1 MRWMSDPLP
10 PTTRRPQTEDEI
22 RATRIGEGKRHDAPV
37 TLVDYDPAW
46 PALYARE
53 EARIRGLLGDRV
65 LQIEHT
71 GSTSVPGLAAK
82 PQIDITLVIPD
93 TADEASYV
101 PDLKAAGYRLV
112 IREPD
117 WYEHRVFK
125 GPDTNV
131 NLHVFPRGCVELE
144 RMVRFRDWLRTHDED
159 RELYERTKRELAART
174 WAHVQNYADAKTEV
188 VEAIIARAGGP
199 PSRSDAASR

>member
-1 MRWMSDPLP
+1 MTDPLP

-22 RATRIGEGKRHDAPV
+22 LATRVGEVKRHDAPI
-37 TLVDYDPAW
+37 TLVEYDPSW

-53 EARIRGLLGDRV
+53 EARLRSILGDRV
-65 LQIEHT
+65 LRIEHT

-82 PQIDITLVIPD
+82 PIIDITLVIPD
-93 TADEASYV
+93 TADEPAYV
-101 PDLKAAGYRLV
+101 PDLEAAGYRLV

-117 WYEHRVFK
+117 WFEHRAFK

-131 NLHVFPRGCVELE
+131 NLHVFPRGCAELE
-144 RMVRFRDWLRTHDED
+144 RMVRFRDWLRTHDDD
-159 RELYERTKRELAART
+159 RELYERAKRELAAQT

-199 PSRSDAASR
+199 ASPYDG